1 MKKRKHQQNN
11 DIVLDL
17 HGYTSID
24 AENLIYDFL
33 DKSRTNGYKNATIIT
48 GVGLNSK
55 DGIPVLKILTERILN
70 EKGIDYE
77 TEDHQGFINLN
88 F

>member
-1 MKKRKHQQNN
+1 MKKRKHRQNN

-17 HGYTSID
+17 HGYTSLE

-77 TEDHQGFINLN
+77 TEEYQGFINLN